1 MKHHEED
8 QAPVR
13 SVAGHAIGPSAPASE
28 PNRRQAIVGLA
39 STVGAAAHLRAAPHT
54 TLTVAAYP
62 LIDEIVRSALPRWR
76 ARHPNVDVQVISRQ
90 YGDHHTAMTTALS
103 TSVYLPDVMALEA
116 SYVGRFSQGAGLED
130 LSQAPY
136 RVEELAPRF
145 VPYAYEQTLNR
156 RRERVAVPTD
166 IGPGTLLYRQDLLAK
181 AGLTADDLTPSWET
195 YVAAGQRIKA
205 ATGAYLIGNAQS
217 VKDIV
222 IRSGLKPGEGLYF
235 DKDSRVLVNSPRFMR
250 AFELARQVRRDK
262 LDAKVNAWSNEW
274 AEGFRRGSIATD
286 LTGAWMVGQMA
297 NWVAPTTKGLWRA
310 SQLPENTFV
319 GYGGTFY
326 AIPRRATAAH
336 KPLAWEFIQ
345 LLTLQADLQLAAFKS
360 QDAFPALVSTH
371 QDPFFEQP
379 VNFLGGQTARVLWR
393 DAAQRITATQVHK
406 QSNFAD
412 EVVGTELDNVLDRGK
427 DIGRALSDAQRLLER
442 RAHR

>member
-1 MKHHEED
+1 MS
-8 QAPVR
+8 PPLSISRR
-13 SVAGHAIGPSAPASE
+13 SALAFGLLGAPA
-28 PNRRQAIVGLA
+28 
-39 STVGAAAHLRAAPHT
+39 LRAAPPV
-54 TLTVAAYP
+54 TLTVAAFP
-62 LIDEIVRSALPRWR
+62 LVDQIIKSALPRWH
-76 ARHPNVDVQVISRQ
+76 ARHPDVRVQVVSRQ
-90 YGDHHTAMTTALS
+90 YADHHTAMTTALS

-136 RVEELAPRF
+136 RVEDLASRF
-145 VPYAYEQTLNR
+145 VPYAYQQTLNR
-156 RRERVAVPTD
+156 RQERVGVPTD

-181 AGLTADDLTPSWET
+181 AGLTADDLTPSWDA
-195 YVAAGQRIKA
+195 YVAAGRRIKA

-274 AEGFRRGSIATD
+274 AEGFRRGTIATD

-379 VNFLGGQTARVLWR
+379 VSFLGGQPARILWR
-393 DAAQRITATQVHK
+393 DAARRITATQIHK

-427 DIGRALSDAQRLLER
+427 DIARALSDAQRLLEL

>member
-1 MKHHEED
+1 MAGETTSR
-8 QAPVR
+8 PVR
-13 SVAGHAIGPSAPASE
+13 GPGPK
-28 PNRRQAIVGLA
+28 RRQVLVGLTA
-39 STVGAAAHLRAAPHT
+39 SMGLGGPLQAAPRT

-62 LIDEIVRSALPRWR
+62 LIDEIVKAALPRWQ
-76 ARHPNVDVQVISRQ
+76 ARHPDVDVRVVSRQ
-90 YGDHHTAMTTALS
+90 YADHHTAMTTALS

-136 RVEELAPRF
+136 RVDQLASRF
-145 VPYAYEQTLNR
+145 VPYAFEQTLNR
-156 RRERVAVPTD
+156 RQERVAVPTD
-166 IGPGTLLYRQDLLAK
+166 IGPGTLLYRHDLLAQ
-181 AGLTADDLTPSWET
+181 AGLTPEDLTPTWEA
-195 YVAAGQRIKA
+195 YVAAGRRIKA
-205 ATGAYLIGNAQS
+205 ATGAYLVGNAQS

-235 DKDSRVLVNSPRFMR
+235 DKDSRVLVNSPRFAR

-274 AEGFRRGSIATD
+274 AEGFRRGTIATD

-297 NWVAPTTKGLWRA
+297 TWVAPTTKGLWRA
-310 SQLPENTFV
+310 AQLPENTFV

-345 LLTLQADLQLAAFKS
+345 LLTLEADLQLAAFKS
-360 QDAFPALVSTH
+360 QDAFPALMATH

-379 VNFLGGQTARVLWR
+379 VSFLGGQSARVLWR
-393 DAAQRITATQVHK
+393 DAAKRITATQVHK

-412 EVVGTELDNVLDRGK
+412 EVVGTELDNVMDRGK
-427 DIGRALSDAQRLLER
+427 DISRALADAQRLLER
-442 RAHR
+442 RARR